1 MKLSVGDLVVLSDRF
16 GYVPNVKNID
26 ERPGLIVDLVPED
39 HTAGVN
45 PALGTHSH
53 AADVLWPDGRVT
65 RVHTIYLVNIH
76 WR

>member
-16 GYVPNVKNID
+16 GYVPNVKKID
-26 ERPGLIVDLVPED
+26 ERPGVIVELINEGASDI
-39 HTAGVN
+39 N
-45 PALGTHSH
+45 PTLGTHSH

-65 RVHTIYLVNIH
+65 RVHTIYLINIH